1 MYTYVSVCLYM
12 FASPILISESGDWL
26 SPELCVNI
34 RPLEDTK
41 VRTSQLLTV
50 GDNTMGEG
58 RACELKATVMII
70 ILGP

>member
-1 MYTYVSVCLYM
+1 
-12 FASPILISESGDWL
+12 L